1 MRKARIRNI
10 VKTATEEL
18 RADHI
23 QVRRLE
29 KIIFKCVEEL
39 NKGKDIPFSDLTK
52 ITIVISEFIDTIH
65 HSREEDSYFPCV
77 TSHDSLKDEIHKFL
91 VEHEFGRR
99 VAKKISHHLKRWK
112 NGEDAREN
120 VTRYLKTY
128 AVFLNDHLNKEN
140 KFFDDAEADVLTK
153 EEEADMYEEYRSV
166 FAIVKK
172 IDEMIAEI
180 DWLESRDWNLR
191 K

>member
-1 MRKARIRNI
+1 MQST
-10 VKTATEEL
+10 KTTEGKMSATEEL
-18 RADHI
+18 RADHVH
-23 QVRRLE
+23 VRRLE

-39 NKGKDIPFSDLTK
+39 EKGEKIPLSDITK
-52 ITIVISEFIDTIH
+52 MTIIISEFIDTIH

-77 TSHDSLKDEIHKFL
+77 ASHESLKEEIHKFL

-99 VAKKISHHLKRWK
+99 VARKISHHLKRLK
-112 NGEDAREN
+112 NGEDAWEN

-166 FAIVKK
+166 FATVKK
-172 IDEMIAEI
+172 IEDMIKEI
-180 DWLESRDWNLR
+180 DFLESRPWNL

>member
-1 MRKARIRNI
+1 MRTPRIRNI